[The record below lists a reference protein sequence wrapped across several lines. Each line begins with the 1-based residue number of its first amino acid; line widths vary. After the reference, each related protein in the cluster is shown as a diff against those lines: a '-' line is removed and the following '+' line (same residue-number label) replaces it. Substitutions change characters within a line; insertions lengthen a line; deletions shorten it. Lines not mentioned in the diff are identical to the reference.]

1 MLHEHTAVP
10 IAQAF
15 CGAHPMTN
23 ELLSLARLFAK
34 LSLTSFGGPAAHT
47 AMMEDEIVVRRRWL
61 SRQSFLDLVG
71 AANLIPGPN
80 STEVVMHIGHL
91 RARWPGLVV
100 AGTSF
105 ILPAS
110 LITGVIAWFYVR
122 YGALPQIESLLTG
135 IRPVVIAIIA
145 GAIWRLG
152 RQAAKNWQLVAIGL
166 AVAAAALLGFSEVLA
181 MFLGGLMGMI
191 WLRGRAGLA
200 DRRGLVSAVL
210 LALALI
216 AGVTAI
222 LTLGVNASQLWADSA
237 RAQEGR
243 PPLGLLG
250 MYFLF
255 IGSVLYGTGYVL
267 FAFLEGGLV
276 NTFGWLTEQQLIDAI
291 AVGQLTPGPLF
302 SSATFIGYVIAG
314 WPGAV
319 VATVGIFL
327 PSFVFVAALT
337 PLIPKM
343 RRSAWMAAFLD
354 AINVSAIGLMVIVCL
369 QLGRTTLVSWQA
381 WLLLAVALILGL
393 RWKVNSAFLIAGGAI
408 AGWLMAQ
415 I

>member
-1 MLHEHTAVP
+1 MPSAS
-10 IAQAF
+10 
-15 CGAHPMTN
+15 
-23 ELLSLARLFAK
+23 ELLTLARLFVK

-47 AMMEDEIVVRRRWL
+47 AMVEDEVVVRRKWL

-80 STEVVMHIGHL
+80 STEMIMHIGHI
-91 RARWPGLVV
+91 RAGWPGLVV
-100 AGTSF
+100 AGASF
-105 ILPAS
+105 IVPAS
-110 LITGVIAWFYVR
+110 LITGLIAWFYVR
-122 YGALPQIESLLTG
+122 YGALPQVESLLAG

-145 GAIWRLG
+145 SAIWRLG
-152 RQAAKNWQLVAIGL
+152 RQAAKSWQLVVIGL
-166 AVAAAALLGFSEVLA
+166 AVLTAAMLGFSEVLA
-181 MFLGGLMGMI
+181 MFVGGLVGMI
-191 WLRGRAGLA
+191 WLRGRAGWT
-200 DRRGLVSAVL
+200 DRRGLATAVL
-210 LALALI
+210 LVLALI
-216 AGVTAI
+216 AVVTVV

-237 RAQEGR
+237 RAQEGK

-250 MYFLF
+250 AYFLF
-255 IGSVLYGTGYVL
+255 IGSVLYGSGYVL

-276 NTFGWLTEQQLIDAI
+276 NTFGWLTHQQLIDAI

-337 PLIPKM
+337 PLIPRM

-354 AINVSAIGLMVIVCL
+354 TINISAIGLMAFVCL
-369 QLGRTTLVSWQA
+369 QLGRATLVSWQA
-381 WLLLAVALILGL
+381 WLLMVIALILGL
-393 RWKVNSAFLIAGGAI
+393 RWKVNSALLVAGGAI

>member
-1 MLHEHTAVP
+1 
-10 IAQAF
+10 
-15 CGAHPMTN
+15 MTN